1 MIIAFII
8 VIEVMKVS
16 IARHCLCK
24 VIHLLSF
31 FIIIKCAD
39 VHSVIVEFDDFNSA
53 VKYSLIKSSKFYH
66 APEHQR
72 EYHEREVMN
81 EKYQTNYFNDQLG
94 CCVKPIIEWKGNEF
108 NPWIMPYIKSIK
120 TVNEQNNCTVL
131 RVNETEIS
139 LPYLDQTGSNPST
152 VYAAFFQYRSEF
164 LNSSTIRSINSA
176 ETDKRHNFKTL
187 QKSMK
192 NPLLKNFTQH
202 IKSSIG
208 NSKKD
213 AFRYFLDIILL
224 PIGIAYCIQDHHRK
238 ININNI
244 YVI

>member
-16 IARHCLCK
+16 KARHWLCK

-31 FIIIKCAD
+31 FTIINCAD
-39 VHSVIVEFDDFNSA
+39 VHSVIVFDDCNST

-66 APEHQR
+66 AREHQS
-72 EYHEREVMN
+72 EDDKVVN
-81 EKYQTNYFNDQLG
+81 EKHLTNYFNDQLRH
-94 CCVKPIIEWKGNEF
+94 CVKPVIAWKGNEF
-108 NPWIMPYIKSIK
+108 NPRIMAYIKSIK
-120 TVNEQNNCTVL
+120 TVNEQNNCTAL
-131 RVNETEIS
+131 RVNEAEIS
-139 LPYLDQTGSNPST
+139 LPYLDQTGSNSST
-152 VYAAFFQYRSEF
+152 VYAASFQYRSKIF
-164 LNSSTIRSINSA
+164 NSSTFPNINDA
-176 ETDKRHNFKTL
+176 ETDKRHNLKTL

-192 NPLLKNFTQH
+192 NPVLKDFMQH
-202 IKSSIG
+202 TNSSIG

-224 PIGIAYCIQDHHRK
+224 PISIAYCIRDHHRK

-244 YVI
+244 RVI

>member
-66 APEHQR
+66 AHEHQR
-72 EYHEREVMN
+72 EDKVVN
-81 EKYQTNYFNDQLG
+81 EKHLTNYFNDQLR

-120 TVNEQNNCTVL
+120 TVNEQSNCTAL
-131 RVNETEIS
+131 RVNGTEIS
-139 LPYLDQTGSNPST
+139 LPYLDQTGSNTST
-152 VYAAFFQYRSEF
+152 IYAASFQYRSEF
-164 LNSSTIRSINSA
+164 FYSSTFPNINST
-176 ETDKRHNFKTL
+176 ETDKRHNLKTL

-192 NPLLKNFTQH
+192 NPLLKDFSQH